1 MDTIVQDLRYGIR
14 QLVKNPGFTTI
25 AVLTLALGIGVN
37 ATMFSMVSAI
47 LLRRPPGPDPDH
59 VAVVTTVNP
68 AAVFQPDNSTVS
80 VPNYLTWKE
89 NNHVFSEMA
98 AADEFRSASLTAQR
112 EPEAVPAAAASANYF
127 NVLGVTAELG
137 RTFSVGEDQSGQ
149 DHVVVLSHELW
160 ERRFG
165 SDRSLVGR
173 TIRVNRENYTVIGV
187 MPASFRLLGFVTDL
201 WMPLVITPADQT
213 AAARTDRALY
223 LFARMK
229 PQATLEQA
237 RAEFAT
243 LARHAEENFPASEK
257 GWGATVRR
265 LPDFLVYGFGI
276 RGGLAV
282 IMTTVGFVLMI
293 ACANVSGLLLA
304 RAAARRKE
312 LAVRISL
319 GAGRLRIVRQLLT
332 EGLLI
337 ALAGG
342 GLGLLMAHSGIE
354 FVRANLGFNEVL
366 NAVGL
371 RLDTNVVLFSTG
383 ISVACALLC
392 ALAPALK
399 ASRTDVTTN
408 LKDEGRTASRGRSHS
423 RLRRVLVTGEIA
435 LALFLLVGTG
445 LLFISIFRLEHQN
458 LGFRSDHLLT
468 SGITLDAARYKDA
481 SQRVASVRDL
491 LPRLQQIPGAEAVAA
506 TSDLPAS
513 APPRVTIRIQGQ
525 PDLPTSQ
532 VLTAFDNVVTTDYFR
547 TAGISLL
554 KGRRF
559 SQQDNDSAPRVVV
572 VNQKFVDRYLNGEEA
587 IGKQIRPEVSGAPA
601 GWSQI
606 IGVVNNVKTYSE
618 STNEDPGVYES
629 FWQRPVSSFSLMV
642 RSTNEPNSLISDL
655 RNTVAQV
662 DAELP
667 LDHLMTM
674 SAVIDRQKGGDT
686 FFTRSLAG
694 FALLALLLAAIG
706 IYGLIAYSV
715 GQRTQEIGIRMAMGA
730 KGQDV
735 LRMIVREGMT
745 MTAIGVAAGLA
756 MSVPLPKVFGAMF
769 FDLSVSEP
777 RLYVLVPL
785 IILAVST
792 VATYIPARRA
802 ARLDPVNALR
812 QD

>member
-1 MDTIVQDLRYGIR
+1 MDTLIQDLRYGVR

-59 VAVVTTVNP
+59 VAVVTTINP
-68 AAVFQPDNSTVS
+68 AAVFQADTSTVS
-80 VPNYLTWKE
+80 VPNYLAWKE
-89 NNHVFSEMA
+89 NNQVFSEMA
-98 AADEFRSASLTAQR
+98 AADEFRSASLTTQR
-112 EPEAVPAAAASANYF
+112 ESQAVPAAAVSANYF

-137 RTFSVGEDQSGQ
+137 RTFSAGEDQSGQ
-149 DHVVVLSHELW
+149 DRVVVISSELW
-160 ERRFG
+160 KRRFG

-173 TIRVNRENYTVIGV
+173 TIRVNRENYTVIGI
-187 MPASFRLLGFVTDL
+187 MPAGFRLLGFITDI
-201 WMPLVITPADQT
+201 WTPLVITPADQT
-213 AAARTDRALY
+213 AAARRDRSLY

-229 PQATLEQA
+229 PGATVAEA

-243 LARHAEENFPASEK
+243 LARRAEEEFPESEK
-257 GWGATVRR
+257 GWGATVRT
-265 LPDFLVYGFGI
+265 LPDFLIYGFGI
-276 RGGLAV
+276 RDGLAV

-312 LAVRISL
+312 LAVRFSL

-342 GLGLLMAHSGIE
+342 GLGLAMARSGIG

-366 NAVGL
+366 NAIDL
-371 RLDTNVVLFSTG
+371 KLDKNVVVFCMG

-408 LKDEGRTASRGRSHS
+408 LKDESRSASQGRSHS

-445 LLFISIFRLEHQN
+445 LLFVSIFRLEHQN
-458 LGFRSDHLLT
+458 LGFRPDHLLT
-468 SGITLDAARYKDA
+468 TGITLDEARYKDVSHRA
-481 SQRVASVRDL
+481 AFVRDL

-506 TSDLPAS
+506 SSDLPAS
-513 APPRVTIRIQGQ
+513 GPPRVTIRIQGQ
-525 PDLPTSQ
+525 PDLPASQ
-532 VLTAFDNVVTTDYFR
+532 VLTAFDTVVTADYFH

-554 KGRRF
+554 KGRSF
-559 SQQDNDSAPRVVV
+559 TQQDNDSSPGVVL
-572 VNQKFVDRYLNGEEA
+572 VNQKFVDRYLPGEDG
-587 IGKQIRPEVSGAPA
+587 IGKQIRMEVSGAPS

-606 IGVVNNVKTYSE
+606 IGVVNNVKVYSE
-618 STNEDPGVYES
+618 SATEAPGVYES
-629 FWQRPVSSFSLMV
+629 FWQRPPSAFSVMV
-642 RSTNEPNSLISDL
+642 RSTTEPNSLISEL
-655 RNTVAQV
+655 RNAVAQM
-662 DAELP
+662 DPELP
-667 LDHLMTM
+667 LDHLMSM

-686 FFTRSLAG
+686 FFTRSLAV
-694 FALLALLLAAIG
+694 FAVLALLLAAIG

-715 GQRTQEIGIRMAMGA
+715 GQRTQEIGIRMALGA

-735 LRMIVREGMT
+735 RRMIVREGMT
-745 MTAIGVAAGLA
+745 MTAIGAAVGLA
-756 MSVPLPKVFGAMF
+756 ISVPLPKLFGAMF
-769 FDLSVSEP
+769 FDLNANEP
-777 RLYVLVPL
+777 RLYILVP
-785 IILAVST
+785 IVVLAVAT
-792 VATYIPARRA
+792 LATYIPARRA
-802 ARLDPVNALR
+802 AKLDPVNALR
-812 QD
+812 QE